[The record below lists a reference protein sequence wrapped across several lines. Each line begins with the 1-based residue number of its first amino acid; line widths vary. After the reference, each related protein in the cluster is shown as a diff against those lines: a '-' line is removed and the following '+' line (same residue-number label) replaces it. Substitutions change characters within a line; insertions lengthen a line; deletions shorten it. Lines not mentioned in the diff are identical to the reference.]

1 MSGSLLEEKMNPF
14 RISMLI
20 FLGALLLAGVIK
32 LFQEISQKS
41 IPLIALIFTFLGIIL
56 SIGTFLLVNFR
67 RGLSHFFMI
76 ELGRRMT
83 AIPTHDD
90 YIFLLQFVVTGL
102 LFSLIF
108 SVHWYVY
115 AGLSRYIKSNTLSG
129 IFGVIILVGDA
140 YIRIQS
146 VFFAKHSTDP
156 IAIALI
162 PVIIGGPA
170 LIAYSLIG
178 FWGSKTRRD
187 HPSKKSSNNIGTER
201 TTIGNKKRCTNCG
214 TDIKTTDK
222 FCMKCGKQIAKDA
235 VLGTQTK

>member
-1 MSGSLLEEKMNPF
+1 MNPF

-20 FLGALLLAGVIK
+20 CLGALLLAGALK
-32 LFQEISQKS
+32 LFQEISRKS
-41 IPLIALIFTFLGIIL
+41 IPRIALIFTFLGITL

-67 RGLSHFFMI
+67 RGLSYFFMI
-76 ELGRRMT
+76 ELGRKMT

-90 YIFLLQFVVTGL
+90 YIFLLQFVVGGL

-108 SVHWYVY
+108 SIHWYVY
-115 AGLSRYIKSNTLSG
+115 AGLSRYIKSITLTG
-129 IFGVIILVGDA
+129 IFGVIILIGDA

-156 IAIALI
+156 IAIAFI

-170 LIAYSLIG
+170 LIVYSLLG
-178 FWGSKTRRD
+178 FRGSKTRRV
-187 HPSKKSSNNIGTER
+187 PPAITNSNNSGTAR
-201 TTIGNKKRCTNCG
+201 TTIGDKKRCTNCG
-214 TDIKTTDK
+214 ADIKTIDK
-222 FCMKCGKQIAKDA
+222 FCMMCGKQLAENA